1 MANKVYK
8 PLLIDSIKAEENIVQ
23 QRFIGFDGKYCKAG
37 AKAIGVAD
45 VDVDK
50 GQFVPVAITGV
61 LLVEAGGTISI
72 GDAIT
77 SDDLG
82 RAVKPTS
89 PSEINGYAQDD
100 ATEGQII
107 RILRG
112 I

>member
-8 PLLIDSIKAEENIVQ
+8 PLLIDSVKVEENVVQ
-23 QRFIGFDGKYCKAG
+23 HRFIGFDGKYCKSG

-50 GQFVPVAITGV
+50 DQFVPVAISGV
-61 LLVEAGGTISI
+61 LLVEAGGTIAI